1 MKDKNLVEHDMVE
14 NEEKNINLQGGLEE
28 MQLPEEKKEEYATNW
43 SSGVDVL
50 EIGAAIVDA
59 VGSLVSKIDLDL

>member
-1 MKDKNLVEHDMVE
+1 MKDKNLVEHDMSGNVE
-14 NEEKNINLQGGLEE
+14 KITDLQGVLEE
-28 MQLPEEKKEEYATNW
+28 MQLPEEKKEESATDW
-43 SSGVDVL
+43 PSGVDVL

>member
-1 MKDKNLVEHDMVE
+1 MKDKKLFERDMTG
-14 NEEKNINLQGGLEE
+14 NEEQITDLQGVLEE
-28 MQLPEEKKEEYATNW
+28 MQLPEEKKEESATDW